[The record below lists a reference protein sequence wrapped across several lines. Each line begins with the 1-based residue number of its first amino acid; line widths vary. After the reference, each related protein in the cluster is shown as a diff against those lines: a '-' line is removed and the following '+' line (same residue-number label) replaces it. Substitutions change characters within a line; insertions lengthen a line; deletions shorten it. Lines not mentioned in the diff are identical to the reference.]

1 MSNRS
6 EASELIDNRT
16 DGAIFMSVDPDLQLV
31 KRCQS
36 GDISAFD
43 GLVHRHKD
51 GIYRLVY
58 RMLGGV
64 NDVDDVAQEIF
75 LKAYNRIRSFQC
87 RSSFSTWLT
96 RIALNQCINYLR
108 NQRRVKFFPTGIF
121 SSEDQRRPMI
131 EPHKAAE
138 RNERFEKVYQTV
150 NSLPPKQK
158 AVVILYYFEEHSC
171 EEVANI
177 LNCSVGTVK
186 SRLFH
191 ARKTIKKNLEP
202 YLESREWIDSGSEVG
217 GEGYEMYKM

>member
-1 MSNRS
+1 MSNGS
-6 EASELIDNRT
+6 EAQKLINNRT
-16 DGAIFMSVDPDLQLV
+16 DGAIFMNVDPDLQLV
-31 KRCQS
+31 KCCQA

-51 GIYRLVY
+51 RIYRLVY

-64 NDVDDVAQEIF
+64 SDVDDVAQEVF
-75 LKAYNRIRSFQC
+75 LRAYNRIRSFQC

-96 RIALNQCINYLR
+96 RVAVNQCINYLR
-108 NQRRVKFFPTGIF
+108 NQRRLRFLPIENQGR
-121 SSEDQRRPMI
+121 SLI
-131 EPHKAAE
+131 EPQKAAE

-171 EEVANI
+171 EEVADI
-177 LNCSVGTVK
+177 LKCSVGTVK

-191 ARKTIKKNLEP
+191 ARKAIKKHLEP
-202 YLESREWIDSGSEVG
+202 YLESGEWIDTGSEVG

>member
-1 MSNRS
+1 
-6 EASELIDNRT
+6 
-16 DGAIFMSVDPDLQLV
+16 MSVDPDLQLV

-36 GDISAFD
+36 GDTSAFD

-51 GIYRLVY
+51 RIYRLVY
-58 RMLGGV
+58 RMLNGV
-64 NDVDDVAQEIF
+64 SDVDDVAQEIF
-75 LKAYNRIRSFQC
+75 LKVYSRIRSFQC

-108 NQRRVKFFPTGIF
+108 SQRRFRFLLVENQRR
-121 SSEDQRRPMI
+121 SLI
-131 EPHKAAE
+131 EPQKAIE
-138 RNERFEKVYQTV
+138 RNEKFEKVYQTI

-158 AVVILYYFEEHSC
+158 AVVILHYFEEHSC
-171 EEVANI
+171 EEVADI

-191 ARKTIKKNLEP
+191 ARKAIKKHLEP
-202 YLESREWIDSGSEVG
+202 YLESGEWIDTGSEVG